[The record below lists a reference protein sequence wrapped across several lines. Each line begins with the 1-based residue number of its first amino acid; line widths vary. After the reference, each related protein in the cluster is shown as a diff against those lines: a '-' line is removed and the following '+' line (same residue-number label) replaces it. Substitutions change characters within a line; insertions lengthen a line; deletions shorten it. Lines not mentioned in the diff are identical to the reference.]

1 VCKNRSNELTNLSL
15 SKQPTI
21 NLPYDGHIHKNAIEM
36 CIHVQGVIKIRKDV
50 LSRKPQRHLKM
61 ICTGWNCVFRNSK
74 FTAFQ
79 PMIDA
84 NEEQMKWS
92 EMVKKLQRKHYA
104 RNLTLTELWR
114 KNVQSSQCWKCCPW
128 WCVIHA
134 CALCTIRHWCTKPP
148 EFGDYS
154 LFSKYMQW

>member
-15 SKQPTI
+15 SNQPTI
-21 NLPYDGHIHKNAIEM
+21 NLPYDGDIHKNAIEM

-92 EMVKKLQRKHYA
+92 EMVKKLQRKRLLCKKFDTDWIVA
-104 RNLTLTELWR
+104 
-114 KNVQSSQCWKCCPW
+114 KKCPKQSMLKVLPLMMRDTRLCPL
-128 WCVIHA
+128 HNSP
-134 CALCTIRHWCTKPP
+134 LMH
-148 EFGDYS
+148 
-154 LFSKYMQW
+154 